1 MYNVQILNKISPIG
15 LEQFDKTKYAYGEEK
30 ENPDALLLRSAKI
43 HDMEF
48 DKNTKAI
55 ARAGA
60 GVNNI
65 PIDRCS
71 EEGIVVFNTP
81 GANANAVKEM
91 VFAAL
96 LMSARKIAPALNWVQ
111 GLKGSGD
118 EVPAMIEKG
127 KAKFAG
133 PELKGKTLGVIGLGA
148 IGIQVANLAL
158 EFGMEVYGYDPY
170 ISVGGAWSLATGV
183 KHANTLEEIYA
194 KSDYITIHV
203 PLNNETKDTINAESI
218 RRMKHGVRIINFAR
232 GELVNTED
240 IIEALA
246 EGLVSCYVT
255 DFGNDALLGV
265 KGAIVFPHIG
275 ASTPESEDNCAKMAI
290 NELTDYIENGNIT
303 NSVNMP
309 NVVMERSGDTRLCVI
324 HHNKPNM
331 LSQILALV
339 AEKGYNVE
347 NLTNKSKKDYA
358 YTMLDIKGTV
368 DDALVAAV
376 EDVDGIIRA
385 RIIK

>member
-15 LEQFDKTKYAYGEEK
+15 LEQFDKSKYAYGEEK

-48 DKNTKAI
+48 GKNVKAI

-71 EEGIVVFNTP
+71 KEGIVVFNTP
-81 GANANAVKEM
+81 GANANAVKEL

-96 LMSARKIAPALNWVQ
+96 LMSARRVAPALNWVQ
-111 GLKGSGD
+111 ALKGSGED
-118 EVPAMIEKG
+118 VPAMIEKG
-127 KAKFAG
+127 KSKFAG
-133 PELKGKTLGVIGLGA
+133 PELKGKTLGIIGLGA

-158 EFGMEVYGYDPY
+158 AFGMEVYGYDPY
-170 ISVGGAWSLATGV
+170 LSVGAAWELSRNV
-183 KHANTLEEIYA
+183 KHANSLEEIYS

-203 PLNNETKDTINAESI
+203 PLNDDTKDTINAESI
-218 RRMKHGVRIINFAR
+218 RRMKHGVRIVNFAR
-232 GELVNTED
+232 GGLVNTED
-240 IIEALA
+240 MVEALG

-265 KGAIVFPHIG
+265 KGAVVFPHLG

-290 NELTDYIENGNIT
+290 NELTDFIENGNIQ
-303 NSVNMP
+303 NSVNLP
-309 NVVMERSGDTRLCVI
+309 NVVMERSGDARLCVI
-324 HHNKPNM
+324 HENKPNM
-331 LSQILALV
+331 LSQILGLV
-339 AEKGYNVE
+339 ADKGFNVE
-347 NLTNKSKKDYA
+347 NLTNKSKKEYA
-358 YTMLDIKGTV
+358 YTILDINGKA
-368 DDALVAAV
+368 DDALAEAV
-376 EDVDGIIRA
+376 EGVDGIIRA
-385 RIIK
+385 RLIK

>member
-48 DKNTKAI
+48 PKSVKAI

-65 PIDRCS
+65 PIERCS
-71 EEGIVVFNTP
+71 KEGIVVFNTP
-81 GANANAVKEM
+81 GANANAVKEL
-91 VFAAL
+91 VFAAM
-96 LMSARKIAPALNWVQ
+96 LMSARKIAPSLEWVQ
-111 GLKGSGD
+111 GLKGEG
-118 EVPAMIEKG
+118 ENVPALVEKG
-127 KAKFAG
+127 KSKFAG
-133 PELKGKTLGVIGLGA
+133 PELKGKTLGIIGLGA

-158 EFGMEVYGYDPY
+158 AFGMEVYGYDPY
-170 ISVGGAWSLATGV
+170 ISVGAAWELSRDV
-183 KHANTLEEIYA
+183 KHAKTLEEIYA

-203 PLNNETKDTINAESI
+203 PLNDETKDTISAESI

-232 GELVNTED
+232 GGLVNSD
-240 IIEALA
+240 DMVEALN

-255 DFGNDALLGV
+255 DFGDDKLLGV
-265 KGAIVFPHIG
+265 KGAVVFPHLG
-275 ASTPESEDNCAKMAI
+275 ASTPESEDNCAKMAV

-303 NSVNMP
+303 NSVNLP
-309 NVVMERSGDTRLCVI
+309 NVKMERSAETRLCVI
-324 HHNKPNM
+324 HENKPNM
-331 LSQILALV
+331 LSQILAMV
-339 AEKGYNVE
+339 ADKGYNVE
-347 NLTNKSKKDYA
+347 NLTNKSKKEYA
-358 YTMLDIKGTV
+358 YTMLDVNGAV
-368 DDALVAAV
+368 DAELADAVMK
-376 EDVDGIIRA
+376 VDGIIRA